1 MENASI
7 MEVHEAHDDAREQQS
22 SGGGRKR
29 QAPPV
34 DLAIRKRAIELV
46 LDEKWTQT
54 DAARALGV
62 NRATLSQIIK
72 RFKKDPSS
80 LGGSSR
86 TPFALSSEHRAR
98 IRAWV
103 DDDCGLML
111 QALQNKA
118 RAAFGFPV
126 SVAALNLALRSLH
139 FSVTRLSAPLPLP
152 PDQLNSNEA
161 LQMRYEYG
169 LEYVRLFPKRH
180 KLVFVGE
187 AEFVFSVRTRPNAT
201 KTVAMPATG
210 ESDEALSAQ
219 FSVRAHQFSVTAAV
233 MDSRVL
239 LHRVRFGEHP
249 DLSFETLVTRVADA
263 LHNAEIEDAVI
274 VLGAEY
280 RAKSVQSPGIAASL
294 GHSLLFLPP
303 DSPSL
308 MNPVESFYGEWNTT
322 VRRGAPPASE
332 QELLHAIE
340 SCGATLTAEEC
351 AAYFRRAEMFIYP
364 SILNERI
371 VE

>member
-1 MENASI
+1 MDAHEEV
-7 MEVHEAHDDAREQQS
+7 EVHVDDASSHEQQLS
-22 SGGGRKR
+22 GGRKR

-103 DDDCGLML
+103 DDDCGLVF

-126 SVAALNLALRSLH
+126 SVAAINLALRSLH

-152 PDQLNSNEA
+152 PDQLNSDEA
-161 LQMRYEYG
+161 LQARYEYG

-187 AEFVFSVRTRPNAT
+187 AEFVFSVRTRPSANVKA
-201 KTVAMPATG
+201 VAPT
-210 ESDEALSAQ
+210 ESDEGLSAQ
-219 FSVRAHQFSVTAAV
+219 FSVRAHQFSVTAAL

-239 LHRVRFGEHP
+239 LHRVRFGGDLP
-249 DLSFETLVTRVADA
+249 ALSFETLVTRVADA
-263 LHNAEIEDAVI
+263 LHNAGIQDAVI

-280 RAKSVQSPGIAASL
+280 RAKFLQSPGIASSL

-308 MNPVESFYGEWNTT
+308 MNPIESFYGDWNAT
-322 VRRGAPPASE
+322 VRRGSPPPVSE
-332 QELLHAIE
+332 QELLRAIE
-340 SCGATLTAEEC
+340 SCGATLSQEEC
-351 AAYFRRAEMFIYP
+351 AAYFRKAEAFMYP
-364 SILNERI
+364 SILKEQL
-371 VE
+371 VD